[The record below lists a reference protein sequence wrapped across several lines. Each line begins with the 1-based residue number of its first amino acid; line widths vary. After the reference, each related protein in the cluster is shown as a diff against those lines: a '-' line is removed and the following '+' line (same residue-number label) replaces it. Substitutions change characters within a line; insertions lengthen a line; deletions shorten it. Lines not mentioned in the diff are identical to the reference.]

1 LPLVTARKRIKPKP
15 ELPASLP
22 TLAAFSTPAFDGA
35 RVAAESDPR
44 LFIYSVE
51 KALRILY
58 AFNETDRA
66 LSIAAIARK
75 TGFGRSAT
83 QRFVY
88 TLEQLH
94 YLRRDPAT
102 RLYSLTPRVLD
113 FASTYLGT
121 DPLVAVALR
130 HMSDASE
137 RCGEAFS
144 LTEND
149 DTENVVIARVPSRH
163 PISVHSSVGM
173 RFPAFCSAPG
183 RAILAFQP
191 EERALDVIDRTDRK
205 KLTGHTITDRAAL
218 LALLAKARE
227 SGYAIAEQEIIPDTI
242 SIAAP
247 VFDIARR
254 PVGAVNTF
262 VPMVRWPRRAA
273 ERSLVPIVRD
283 TARELSRAMAAR

>member
-1 LPLVTARKRIKPKP
+1 MTARKRIKPEP
-15 ELPASLP
+15 QASLP
-22 TLAAFSTPAFDGA
+22 SLAAFNTPTFDGN
-35 RVAAESDPR
+35 RIAAKSDPR

-58 AFNETDRA
+58 AFNDTDRA
-66 LSIAAIARK
+66 LTIAAIAKK

-88 TLEQLH
+88 TLEQLR

-113 FASTYLGT
+113 FACAYLGT
-121 DPLVAVALR
+121 DPLVALALR
-130 HMSDASE
+130 HMTEASD

-149 DTENVVIARVPSRH
+149 DTENIVIARVPSRH
-163 PISVHSSVGM
+163 PISVNSSLGM

-183 RAILAFQP
+183 RAILAFMP
-191 EERALDVIDRTDRK
+191 EEMALDVIDRTDRQP
-205 KLTGHTITDRAAL
+205 LTQHTITDRKRLIAL
-218 LALLAKARE
+218 LAAARE
-227 SGYAIAEQEIIPDTI
+227 TGYVLAEQEIIPGTM
-242 SIAAP
+242 SVAAP

-254 PVGAVNTF
+254 PVGAVNSF
-262 VPMVRWPRRAA
+262 VPLVRWSRKKA
-273 ERSLVPIVRD
+273 EKELVPIVRQAAYD
-283 TARELSRAMAAR
+283 LSRSLGTR